1 MRTYST
7 KEYTVKVTL
16 YKGVTTGERTEVYH
30 LYDHRLNNK
39 KVAVIYDEHLLE
51 RILYADDLQGDSY

>member
-7 KEYTVKVTL
+7 KEYTVKVVSR
-16 YKGVTTGERTEVYH
+16 KGATTGERADAYH
-30 LYDHRLNNK
+30 LYDHSLNNK
-39 KVAVIYDEHLLE
+39 KVAVIYDELLLE